1 MKIRKSITEGKERAV
16 YIYENKKEEYF
27 MIAIP
32 DINWSIMFTY
42 EQEMKENLQ
51 MTLEKRGIDE
61 EESLIIANR
70 IFQWTTEM

>member
-1 MKIRKSITEGKERAV
+1 MKIRKSITEGKERTV

-42 EQEMKENLQ
+42 EQEMKENVQ

>member
-42 EQEMKENLQ
+42 EQEMKENVQ

>member
-1 MKIRKSITEGKERAV
+1 MKIRKSITDGKDRTV

-42 EQEMKENLQ
+42 EQEMKENVQ
-51 MTLEKRGIDE
+51 KTLANRGLDE
-61 EESLIIANR
+61 AESTIIANR